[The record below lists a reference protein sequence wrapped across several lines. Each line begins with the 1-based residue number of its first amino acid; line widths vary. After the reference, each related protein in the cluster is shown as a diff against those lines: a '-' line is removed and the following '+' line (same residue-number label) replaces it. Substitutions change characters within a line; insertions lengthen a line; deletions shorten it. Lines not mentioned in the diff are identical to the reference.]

1 MAAHDY
7 KEASAIA
14 RKRRTASI
22 AAFYQPPT
30 WDEADLPRNLTDFA
44 FKSGYYTSGELE
56 IIQSHATGI
65 LNKIKTKEWT
75 SLQVAKAFCKAS
87 ALAQE
92 LVDLFPI
99 HTLNIILTDIR
110 PTV

>member
-14 RKRRTASI
+14 RKRRASSI

-30 WDEADLPRNLTDFA
+30 WREEDLPQNLTNFA
-44 FKSGYYTSGELE
+44 LESGYYTSDELE
-56 IIQSHATGI
+56 IIQSDAADI
-65 LNKIKTKEWT
+65 LSKIRTKEWT

-92 LVDLFPI
+92 LVELFNA
-99 HTLNIILTDIR
+99 HARYDAH
-110 PTV
+110 